1 MATRKGSSRRG
12 RNRAAAWLSLVFLAL
27 VLPSCGLYSTSPGTL
42 PGHIKTLAV
51 PAFDNKTTQVGLDEE
66 ITQAVIQRFVDD
78 NHLKIVAES
87 DANAVLTGSVI
98 DYKNTVFGF
107 TGREQAQE
115 YRVQIAV
122 AVRLSAAS
130 FDAWLGRRDPLPTS
144 IYVSGGDEAAKAE
157 VLGSLKER
165 WAEERPEVA
174 PVVLRAAETGVD
186 RVLAEAQ
193 GASLFVPA
201 TFVIVLNVE
210 EWTRSARTVEAAAEG
225 AALVPPGN

>member
-1 MATRKGSSRRG
+1 MAKTKESSRRG
-12 RNRAAAWLSLVFLAL
+12 RNRAAAWLVFVFLGGTL
-27 VLPSCGLYSTSPGTL
+27 SSCGLYSTSPGTL

-122 AVRLSAAS
+122 AVRLM
-130 FDAWLGRRDPLPTS
+130 DKVKNRELWRDDDMVKTQNYYVISVPGQEPQDE
-144 IYVSGGDEAAKAE
+144 VSGRKQAVQKIADEI
-157 VLGSLKER
+157 LS
-165 WAEERPEVA
+165 
-174 PVVLRAAETGVD
+174 
-186 RVLAEAQ
+186 
-193 GASLFVPA
+193 
-201 TFVIVLNVE
+201 
-210 EWTRSARTVEAAAEG
+210 RTIE
-225 AALVPPGN
+225 NW